1 MASWNEVSSTKKK
14 LANSEEVYLLSNLVN
29 QGGCIRCINGSCKI
43 NNKHGFFYPDR
54 LTPYVKNPS
63 YIDGMNKAIQEA
75 KLDFNGFTP
84 MYTTCIFSHINKECK
99 NCKEG
104 RVKFINFNNKKI
116 MVCYPS
122 LESIK
127 YKIPLGFHIDI
138 KLIFKGKKFEVSAIP
153 FEVIPV
159 VENKP
164 DTTIFNE
171 TNWPSMS
178 STTNIIENNLK
189 STAGS
194 IQFSNIIKEVIEEVK
209 PHDLIESKEITSEND
224 CVKKEHNNF
233 IEEDYYIQKDFKEL
247 KSRIK
252 ELEDENKILKNNN
265 QRDLFII
272 KNKEIYEEI
281 MINRNV
287 LNTRVTEQFMNTKY
301 SDYVYAL

>member
-14 LANSEEVYLLSNLVN
+14 SSNSEEVYLLSNLVN

-43 NNKHGFFYPDR
+43 NNKHGIFYPER

-138 KLIFKGKKFEVSAIP
+138 KLIFKGKKFEISAIP
-153 FEVIPV
+153 FEILPI

-164 DTTIFNE
+164 DTTIFNQ
-171 TNWPSMS
+171 TNWPSMPLS
-178 STTNIIENNLK
+178 TNITQNNLN
-189 STAGS
+189 STAS
-194 IQFSNIIKEVIEEVK
+194 LVSFSNIIKEVVEEEK
-209 PHDLIESKEITSEND
+209 PFDLIKSKEND
-224 CVKKEHNNF
+224 CVKKEHDNF
-233 IEEDYYIQKDFKEL
+233 IKEDYYIRQDFKEL
-247 KSRIK
+247 KLRIK
-252 ELEDENKILKNNN
+252 ELECENKILKNDNK
-265 QRDLFII
+265 RDLFII

-281 MINRNV
+281 VINRNV
-287 LNTRVTEQFMNTKY
+287 LNTRVTDQFMDTKY
-301 SDYVYAL
+301 SDYVYAI